1 MLDLAA
7 ARDSRYD
14 GRFLTGV
21 LSTGI
26 FCLPSCPA
34 RKPRPENVRFF
45 FSPEAAGSAGL
56 RACQRCRPDLFYQQ
70 RDPELEA
77 LEELV
82 ATLRRAPE
90 SFVDVDAVAAAA
102 GFGRSKLHRLM
113 RRHYHAS
120 PAALLQGARIAR
132 ARELLR
138 TSSWRILD
146 VGLEVG
152 YESESA
158 FHDNFLRTNGLSP
171 GAYRGMTRGRELVL
185 QLPGD
190 FNAAATWRY
199 LGRDQESATERV
211 DAGRGRA
218 WRVLRH
224 GRRHVVVELEQ
235 RDGHLAVRAL
245 AARPVSPETMS
256 VLHDQLWRWL
266 GLGIEARGF
275 ERRMARQ
282 KGWAHLVRGQRGLRI
297 PQTPTV
303 FEGLVWAIVGQQVNL
318 AFAYRLRRQ
327 LAELCQEPLRDGLRA
342 HPTAAEVARLDYG
355 DLTRRQFSRRKAEY
369 LIDAARL
376 VADRQWTPEQLPS
389 RAASRAGAELA
400 AIRGVGEW
408 TQQYVLMRSCGF
420 ADCVPVGDAG
430 LVRALERF
438 HGLAARP
445 DPAAT
450 RELMQPLTPYRS
462 LATAHLWAS
471 LDHSRGGAA

>member
-45 FSPEAAGSAGL
+45 FSPEAAGGAGL
-56 RACQRCRPDLFYQQ
+56 RACRRCRPDLFYQQ
-70 RDPELEA
+70 RDPDLEA

-82 ATLRRAPE
+82 AAVRRAPE

-102 GFGRSKLHRLM
+102 GFGRSKLHRLT

-120 PAALLQGARIAR
+120 PAALLQVARIAR

-138 TSSWRILD
+138 TSSRRILD

-158 FHDNFLRTNGLSP
+158 FHDNFLRVNGLSP
-171 GAYRGMTRGRELVL
+171 GAYRRMTQGRDFVL
-185 QLPGD
+185 QLPLD
-190 FNAAATWRY
+190 FNSASTWRY
-199 LGRDQESATERV
+199 LGRDSRSAIERV
-211 DAGRGRA
+211 DPVRGRA
-218 WRVLRH
+218 WRVLRP
-224 GRRHVVVELEQ
+224 GRRRVVVEIEQ
-235 RDGHLAVRAL
+235 RGLQMAVRVLGAGPL
-245 AARPVSPETMS
+245 AAEAMS
-256 VLHDQLWRWL
+256 ALHDQVRRWL

-282 KGWAHLVRGQRGLRI
+282 KGWARLVREQRGLRI

-327 LAELCQEPLRDGLRA
+327 LAELCQRPLAEGLRA
-342 HPTAAEVARLDYG
+342 HPTASEVARLEYG

-369 LIDAARL
+369 LIDVARL
-376 VADRQWTPEQLPS
+376 VADRRWSPELLPG
-389 RAASRAGAELA
+389 RAASRAGTELT

-438 HGLAARP
+438 HGLTERP
-445 DPAAT
+445 NPAAT

-471 LDHSRGGAA
+471 LDASRGGAT